1 MKERAMQRRE
11 FNALSLSALASLS
24 AAPAWSQTAAFKEGT
39 DYLPLKNR
47 VATDVGKGKIE
58 VLEFFWYNCPHC
70 NMFEPTLSAWSKK
83 LPKDIVLK
91 RVPVK
96 FREDFEPQQRAY
108 YVLEALGKVEE
119 LQSKMFSAIHVEKQN
134 LAKLDNLLVWAE
146 KNGIPS
152 KQFADLYNS
161 FSVIGKARQAAKLQ
175 EEFKVEGVPA
185 LGIGGRYYV
194 DGSLAGSMERALQ
207 IADFLTAEIRKGR

>member
-108 YVLEALGKVEE
+108 FVLEALGKVEE

-207 IADFLTAEIRKGR
+207 IADFLTSEIRKGR

>member
-70 NMFEPTLSAWSKK
+70 NAFEPTLSAWSKK

-152 KQFADLYNS
+152 KQFTDLYNS